1 MKKLILVG
9 IGLGCAVAFVGF
21 DAVGAFVDKTRSEVR
36 SKLISPEVELTA
48 QISEAEELAER
59 CGDSVINGKV
69 ALARLDSMI
78 QERGRD
84 LDRRSKVLELDRTV
98 LTTRRTLLQEKRQ
111 IYLIRNEEYTWRTL
125 NRDALLR
132 ARAYGTDQ
140 EIFRHLEDTLAELR
154 AQRSQT
160 AAEIEEAT
168 VEQRR
173 LETEI
178 TALNAELENLKARRA
193 VAQTREEASY
203 IFDRSNFDAA
213 RDKVTAI
220 RAKIAEQNKR
230 LDFYGRRNSARK
242 GLIPAGVDAPEESGA
257 EAIAAVLGV
266 GREQVDVV
274 EAKVSVV
281 SLPAR

>member
-36 SKLISPEVELTA
+36 SRLISPEVELTA

-59 CGDSVINGKV
+59 CGDSVVNGQM

-78 QERGRD
+78 EERSRD
-84 LDRRSKVLELDRTV
+84 LGQRTKVLSVDRAV
-98 LTTRRTLLQEKRQ
+98 LTTRRTLLQEKRPV
-111 IYLIRNEEYTWRTL
+111 YLIRNEEYTWRTL

-132 ARAYGTDQ
+132 ARAYSTDQ
-140 EIFRHLEDTLAELR
+140 EIYRHLEDTLAELK
-154 AQRSQT
+154 AQRAQT

-173 LETEI
+173 LGAEI

-203 IFDRSNFDAA
+203 IFDRSTFDEA

-220 RAKIAEQNKR
+220 RATIAEQNKR
-230 LDFYGRRNSARK
+230 LDFYGRRHSARK

-266 GREQVDVV
+266 SSDQVDLT
-274 EAKVSVV
+274 EAKVLV
-281 SLPAR
+281 SLPR

>member
-59 CGDSVINGKV
+59 CGDSVINGKI

-98 LTTRRTLLQEKRQ
+98 LRTRRTLLQEKRTV
-111 IYLIRNEEYTWRTL
+111 YLIRNEEYTWRTL

-132 ARAYGTDQ
+132 ARAYSTDQ
-140 EIFRHLEDTLAELR
+140 EIFRHLEDTLAELK
-154 AQRSQT
+154 AQRAQT

-242 GLIPAGVDAPEESGA
+242 GLIPVGVDTPVESGA
-257 EAIAAVLGV
+257 DAIAAVLGV
-266 GREQVDVV
+266 EEGRVDVD
-274 EAKVSVV
+274 EAGVSVV

>member
-59 CGDSVINGKV
+59 CGDSVINGKI

-78 QERGRD
+78 QERSRD
-84 LDRRSKVLELDRTV
+84 LERRSGALGIDRTV
-98 LTTRRTLLQEKRQ
+98 LQTRRTLLQEKRTV
-111 IYLIRNEEYTWRTL
+111 YLIHNEEYTWRTL

-132 ARAYGTDQ
+132 ARAYSTDQ
-140 EIFRHLEDTLAELR
+140 EIFLHLEDTVAELKSQR
-154 AQRSQT
+154 AQT

-173 LETEI
+173 LGAEV

-203 IFDRSNFDAA
+203 IFDRSTFDEA

-230 LDFYGRRNSARK
+230 LDFFGRRHSARK
-242 GLIPAGVDAPEESGA
+242 GLIPAGIDTPEESGA
-257 EAIAAVLGV
+257 EAIAMVLGV
-266 GREQVDVV
+266 DRDQVEVA
-274 EAKVSVV
+274 EARVVV
-281 SLPAR
+281 SLPR

>member
-59 CGDSVINGKV
+59 CGDSVINGKI

-78 QERGRD
+78 QERARD
-84 LDRRSKVLELDRTV
+84 LGQRSKVLETDRTV
-98 LTTRRTLLQEKRQ
+98 LKTRRTLLQEKRPV
-111 IYLIRNEEYTWRTL
+111 YLIHNEEYTWRTL

-132 ARAYGTDQ
+132 ARAYATDQ
-140 EIFRHLEDTLAELR
+140 EIYRHLEDTLAELK
-154 AQRSQT
+154 AQRAQT

-178 TALNAELENLKARRA
+178 DALNAELENLKARRA

-242 GLIPAGVDAPEESGA
+242 GLIPAGVDTPEESGA
-257 EAIAAVLGV
+257 DAIAAVLGV
-266 GREQVDVV
+266 DREPVDAPEPRVV
-274 EAKVSVV
+274 VA
-281 SLPAR
+281 LPAR

>member
-59 CGDSVINGKV
+59 CGDSVINGKI
-69 ALARLDSMI
+69 ALTRLDSMI
-78 QERGRD
+78 QERSRD
-84 LDRRSKVLELDRTV
+84 LDRRSKVLDVDRTV
-98 LTTRRTLLQEKRQ
+98 LETRRTMLQEKRPV
-111 IYLIRNEEYTWRTL
+111 YLIRNEEYTWRTL

-132 ARAYGTDQ
+132 ARAYSTDQ
-140 EIFRHLEDTLAELR
+140 EIYRHLEDTVAELR
-154 AQRSQT
+154 AQRAQT

-173 LETEI
+173 LGAEI

-203 IFDRSNFDAA
+203 IFDRSTFDEA

-220 RAKIAEQNKR
+220 RATIAEQNKR
-230 LDFYGRRNSARK
+230 LDFYGRRYSARK

-266 GREQVDVV
+266 SSDQVEVS
-274 EAKVSVV
+274 EAKVLV
-281 SLPAR
+281 SLPR